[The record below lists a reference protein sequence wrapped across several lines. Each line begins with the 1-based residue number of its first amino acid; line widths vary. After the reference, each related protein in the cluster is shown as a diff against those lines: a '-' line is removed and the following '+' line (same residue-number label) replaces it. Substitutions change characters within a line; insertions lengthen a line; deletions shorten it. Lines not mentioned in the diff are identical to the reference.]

1 MFNKVDDT
9 TPSADLEE
17 FIMVIWATPAGFVIV
32 QIILMLTMFRWDTPL
47 ELAKNGENDRLYTL
61 MQKLYKTD
69 REVKKRIKQIKKVRR
84 NEAEDQVEGVVS
96 DLRSNSSEDEI
107 TVLNQTNMT
116 YWKLLTDP

>member
-17 FIMVIWATPAGFVIV
+17 FIMLIWATPAGFVIL

>member
-17 FIMVIWATPAGFVIV
+17 FIMLIWATPAGFVIV

>member
-17 FIMVIWATPAGFVIV
+17 FIMLIWATPAGFVIL

-47 ELAKNGENDRLYTL
+47 ELAKNGENDMLYTL

>member
-17 FIMVIWATPAGFVIV
+17 FIMLIWATPAGFVIV

-107 TVLNQTNMT
+107 TVLN
-116 YWKLLTDP
+116 